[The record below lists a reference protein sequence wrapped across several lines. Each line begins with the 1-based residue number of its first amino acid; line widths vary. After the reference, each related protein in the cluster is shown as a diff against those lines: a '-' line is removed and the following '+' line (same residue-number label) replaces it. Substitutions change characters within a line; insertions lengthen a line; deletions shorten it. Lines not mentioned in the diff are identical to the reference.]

1 MGVEFDQAQQF
12 LGLGPGRAVGET
24 RDHPQ
29 DFGEGFDW
37 PAGIGVG
44 KRRAGDRLAAQM
56 IMGVGVGVPAGC
68 ERAQRRRA
76 GELGVDQH
84 HQVLPAAERFVIG
97 VGVSALDD
105 RLEPPPVEGFDKLA
119 ENGRSKAHAPLSFL
133 SLCNQKIPR
142 NLIKFPGFAGHAL
155 RHVKSALTLP
165 RTAVRS
171 KRILADPVRAR
182 TSRPT
187 KRSRRRT
194 RRGAVRTARR
204 ARSAPSG
211 RSGRRRAVARARSS
225 EAASA
230 HSTAE

>member
-1 MGVEFDQAQQF
+1 MRPLDLAQSNSFPNGMGVEFDQAQQF

-105 RLEPPPVEGFDKLA
+105 RLEPPPVERIDKLA
-119 ENGRSKAHAPLSFL
+119 ENGRSKAHAPLSFK
-133 SLCNQKIPR
+133 SLQPENTEESHQVPWFC
-142 NLIKFPGFAGHAL
+142 GACL
-155 RHVKSALTLP
+155 RGRREERHDP
-165 RTAVRS
+165 P
-171 KRILADPVRAR
+171 ADPQC
-182 TSRPT
+182 
-187 KRSRRRT
+187 
-194 RRGAVRTARR
+194 G
-204 ARSAPSG
+204 
-211 RSGRRRAVARARSS
+211 
-225 EAASA
+225 
-230 HSTAE
+230 